1 MKELDYYMYQFTD
14 GTVAPYELNNKIIIA
29 IWKVYQKINKG
40 YDKNRT
46 KKSNY
51 QSSNGNVN

>member
-40 YDKNRT
+40 YEIT
-46 KKSNY
+46 
-51 QSSNGNVN
+51 

>member
-29 IWKVYQKINKG
+29 IWKVYQKINK
-40 YDKNRT
+40 
-46 KKSNY
+46 
-51 QSSNGNVN
+51 